1 MDLFETAISQGIA
14 PAIVVAIYLIVI
26 KIIDTKK
33 EKNAIKI
40 TNELLETISK
50 ISNFLDNVINNII
63 DKDKD
68 KCKNAIKNSF
78 ESARMHITE
87 YIVNVIAKNNIN
99 DNKDNIVDN
108 IKTIINAEFYNTYNT
123 LSMYTI
129 NEINVATILK
139 EQWKN
144 DLIDNT
150 IKLFRESL
158 NESMIDFNLDIIDG
172 KEITLEQLLSSI
184 ETLPFMDE
192 RKIVI
197 VKDFELLTKA
207 KKKNFSDKEEKTLA
221 EHLENI
227 PDTTILVFTVYGEI
241 DKRKSIVNR
250 ISKNGVVY
258 NCEKI
263 SDMELFKWSKKKFT
277 ENNIMIENA
286 QIMYFIEST
295 GYKDKNN
302 EFTLSDIDNEIKK
315 ISSFAGTDTQVT
327 NEIID
332 RLSQKKIENDIF
344 KLIDYIGDKNSQSAI
359 KILNDM
365 INEGESVLGIFAMIN
380 RQFKT
385 VLQVK
390 ELLNKGLN
398 NKSISEKLKTSLFIV
413 NKSIKISKNFTED
426 MIIDML
432 NYILE
437 SDYKIKNGLMRDTLA
452 IEMLVSKYCQRRVS

>member
-1 MDLFETAISQGIA
+1 MKYKDIVYNIKDKNFEK
-14 PAIVVAIYLIVI
+14 IYLLYGR
-26 KIIDTKK
+26 
-33 EKNAIKI
+33 E
-40 TNELLETISK
+40 
-50 ISNFLDNVINNII
+50 
-63 DKDKD
+63 
-68 KCKNAIKNSF
+68 
-78 ESARMHITE
+78 H
-87 YIVNVIAKNNIN
+87 Y
-99 DNKDNIVDN
+99 
-108 IKTIINAEFYNTYNT
+108 
-123 LSMYTI
+123 
-129 NEINVATILK
+129 
-139 EQWKN
+139 
-144 DLIDNT
+144 LIDNA

-158 NESMIDFNLDIIDG
+158 NESMIDFNLEIVDG
-172 KEITLEQLLSSI
+172 KETTLDQLLSSI

-207 KKKNFSDKEEKTLA
+207 KKKNFSDKDEKTFIS
-221 EHLENI
+221 HLENI
-227 PDTTILVFTVYGEI
+227 PDTTVLVFAVYGEI
-241 DKRKSIVNR
+241 DKRKNIVSK
-250 ISKNGVVY
+250 ISQNGIAY

-263 SDMELFKWSKKKFT
+263 SDMELFKWTKKKF
-277 ENNIMIENA
+277 EQNKVIIENA

-302 EFTLSDIDNEIKK
+302 EYTLSDIDNEIKK
-315 ISSFAGTDTQVT
+315 ISSFAGSNTKIT
-327 NEIID
+327 NEVID

-344 KLIDYIGDKNSQSAI
+344 KLIDYIGDKNSQNAI

-380 RQFKT
+380 KQFRT

-398 NKSISEKLKTSLFIV
+398 NKKISEKLKISLFIV
-413 NKSIKISKNFTED
+413 NKSIKISRNFTES

-452 IEMLVSKYCQRRVS
+452 IEMLVSKYCQRKVS

>member
-1 MDLFETAISQGIA
+1 MKYKDIVYNIKAKNFEK
-14 PAIVVAIYLIVI
+14 IYLLYGR
-26 KIIDTKK
+26 
-33 EKNAIKI
+33 E
-40 TNELLETISK
+40 
-50 ISNFLDNVINNII
+50 
-63 DKDKD
+63 
-68 KCKNAIKNSF
+68 
-78 ESARMHITE
+78 H
-87 YIVNVIAKNNIN
+87 Y
-99 DNKDNIVDN
+99 
-108 IKTIINAEFYNTYNT
+108 
-123 LSMYTI
+123 
-129 NEINVATILK
+129 
-139 EQWKN
+139 
-144 DLIDNT
+144 LIDNT

-365 INEGESVLGIFAMIN
+365 INEGESVLVIFAMIN